1 MKRATVALA
10 LFLAAPAF
18 AIEDVPLEPLS
29 EQHLVCEQIDACQAN
44 GTCFPVVQGTGI
56 IVILTPD
63 GALSGPTEDALA
75 PIDRFA
81 TLDDAYPLPQ
91 IGPFSVRHF
100 LVDMPWNGISR
111 RFALYSQIMAPST
124 GAPGLLRYHQRFE
137 CREAAQ

>member
-1 MKRATVALA
+1 MIRAASLVALLATPA
-10 LFLAAPAF
+10 L
-18 AIEDVPLEPLS
+18 AIEEPTTDTPPD
-29 EQHLVCEQIDACQAN
+29 QNLVCEWIDSCEEDGNCHPTA
-44 GTCFPVVQGTGI
+44 QGTGL

-63 GALSGPTEDALA
+63 GALSGPAQDALT

-81 TLDDAYPLPQ
+81 TLDDAYPLPS
-91 IGPFSVRHF
+91 IGPFSIRHF

-137 CREAAQ
+137 CWEATQ